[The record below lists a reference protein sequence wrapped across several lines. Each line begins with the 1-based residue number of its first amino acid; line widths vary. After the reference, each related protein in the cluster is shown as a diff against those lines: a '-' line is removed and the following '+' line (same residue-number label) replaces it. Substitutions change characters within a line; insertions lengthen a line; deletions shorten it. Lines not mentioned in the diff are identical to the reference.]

1 MVRIFENFCV
11 IFHFVFKIHTIIF
24 PIWHT
29 CTLIDFTTSKKKS
42 EYIFIWLALIFNL
55 CLLSYLF
62 TSITSWKR
70 EKKISCCLRKKFY
83 SLYTDILSR
92 KTRSL
97 PLRSSSSRQR
107 DNAVCKGDVPLGF
120 RFSGR
125 NKNFHLLD
133 YIYCRRKK

>member
-62 TSITSWKR
+62 TSIRSWKR
-70 EKKISCCLRKKFY
+70 EKKISCCLRKKIY

-125 NKNFHLLD
+125 KQEFSFTPLYLL
-133 YIYCRRKK
+133 

>member
-1 MVRIFENFCV
+1 MTYMYINWFHDFE
-11 IFHFVFKIHTIIF
+11 
-24 PIWHT
+24 
-29 CTLIDFTTSKKKS
+29 KKS

-62 TSITSWKR
+62 TSIRSWKR

-125 NKNFHLLD
+125 KQEFSFTPLYLLKEKEIRPSMWHLTD
-133 YIYCRRKK
+133 CASDFAVVVC

>member
-1 MVRIFENFCV
+1 M
-11 IFHFVFKIHTIIF
+11 FVFLKTFVWYSILFLNSYNYIPNMTYMYINWFH
-24 PIWHT
+24 
-29 CTLIDFTTSKKKS
+29 DFEKKS

-62 TSITSWKR
+62 SSIRSWKR
-70 EKKISCCLRKKFY
+70 EKKISCCLRNNSY

-125 NKNFHLLD
+125 KQEFSFTPLYLL
-133 YIYCRRKK
+133 

>member
-1 MVRIFENFCV
+1 MFAFLKTFVWYSILFLNSYNYIPNMTYMYINWFHDFE
-11 IFHFVFKIHTIIF
+11 
-24 PIWHT
+24 
-29 CTLIDFTTSKKKS
+29 KKKS
-42 EYIFIWLALIFNL
+42 EYIFIWLALIFDL

-62 TSITSWKR
+62 TSIRSWKR

-125 NKNFHLLD
+125 KQEFSFTPLYLL
-133 YIYCRRKK
+133 

>member
-62 TSITSWKR
+62 SSIRSWKR
-70 EKKISCCLRKKFY
+70 EKKISCCLRNNFY
-83 SLYTDILSR
+83 SLYTDILSI
-92 KTRSL
+92 
-97 PLRSSSSRQR
+97 Q
-107 DNAVCKGDVPLGF
+107 VYHCVPVPVDKEITPCAKEMFHWVLGF
-120 RFSGR
+120 LEG
-125 NKNFHLLD
+125 NKNFHLLH

>member
-1 MVRIFENFCV
+1 MFAFLKTFVWYSILFLNSYNYIPNMTYMYINWFHDFE
-11 IFHFVFKIHTIIF
+11 
-24 PIWHT
+24 
-29 CTLIDFTTSKKKS
+29 KKS

-62 TSITSWKR
+62 SSIRSWKR
-70 EKKISCCLRKKFY
+70 EKKISCCLRNNFY

-120 RFSGR
+120 RFSER
-125 NKNFHLLD
+125 KQEFSFTRLYLL
-133 YIYCRRKK
+133 

>member
-1 MVRIFENFCV
+1 MFAFLKTFVWYSILFLNSYNYIPNMTYMYINWFHDFE
-11 IFHFVFKIHTIIF
+11 
-24 PIWHT
+24 
-29 CTLIDFTTSKKKS
+29 KKS

-62 TSITSWKR
+62 TSIRSWKR
-70 EKKISCCLRKKFY
+70 EKKISCCLRNNFY

-125 NKNFHLLD
+125 KQEFSFTRLYLL
-133 YIYCRRKK
+133 

>member
-62 TSITSWKR
+62 TSIKSWKR
-70 EKKISCCLRKKFY
+70 EKKISCCLRNNSY
-83 SLYTDILSR
+83 SLYTDILIER
-92 KTRSL
+92 PDL
-97 PLRSSSSRQR
+97 YH
-107 DNAVCKGDVPLGF
+107 CVPVPVDKEITLCAKEMFHWVLGF
-120 RFSGR
+120 LEG
-125 NKNFHLLD
+125 NKNSHLLD
-133 YIYCRRKK
+133 YIFCRRKK

>member
-1 MVRIFENFCV
+1 MFAFLKTFVWYSILFLNSYNYIPNMTYMYINWFHDFE
-11 IFHFVFKIHTIIF
+11 
-24 PIWHT
+24 
-29 CTLIDFTTSKKKS
+29 KKS

-62 TSITSWKR
+62 SSIRSWKR
-70 EKKISCCLRKKFY
+70 EKKISCCLRNNFY

-125 NKNFHLLD
+125 KQEFSFTPLYLL
-133 YIYCRRKK
+133 